1 VISFQLWAWHED
13 TDIYDLEHFQVHE
26 HADGTRATERRATTY
41 RAYTRA
47 TLSEL
52 ATAVGLQDV
61 RWHMPVD
68 TDFFQP
74 VMTARSPT

>member
-1 VISFQLWAWHED
+1 M
-13 TDIYDLEHFQVHE
+13 HE
-26 HADGTRATERRATTY
+26 HADGTRTTERRTTTY

-47 TLSEL
+47 PS
-52 ATAVGLQDV
+52 ASWQPPSASPDA
-61 RWHMPVD
+61 RWHMAVD

>member
-1 VISFQLWAWHED
+1 MHE
-13 TDIYDLEHFQVHE
+13 Q
-26 HADGTRATERRATTY
+26 ADGTRTTERRTTTY

-61 RWHMPVD
+61 KWHMPVD
-68 TDFFQP
+68 SDFFQP
-74 VMTARSPT
+74 VMTARSAT